1 MLRTALAVSLLSC
14 SALAAGKPCTPPE
27 PTKRVPVK
35 LAAGTPVR
43 AVLEWYQQTT
53 CTKLEAPEADSKAL
67 TTLAFS
73 GTVPAAEADH
83 VVELALASADVSF
96 RVSRAKAE
104 AACVSIAEGITTR
117 PDGSLAVK
125 RAAFDSAFTSDGCL
139 MRTVRVVPAFVDG
152 KPLGFKLFGIRAGS
166 VPERLGFRNGDVVK
180 SVNGQPFDSPERALE
195 AYSKLKE
202 AKRLDLEIERHGAT
216 MKHTIHVD

>member
-27 PTKRVPVK
+27 PTKRVAVK

-43 AVLEWYQQTT
+43 AVFEWYQQTT
-53 CTKLEAPEADSKAL
+53 CTKLEAPEVDSKAL

-83 VVELALASADVSF
+83 VVELALASAGIPF

-104 AACVSIAEGITTR
+104 VGCAAALEGISAK
-117 PDGSLAVK
+117 PDGSVVVK
-125 RAAFDSAFTSDGCL
+125 RAAFDSAVTADGCL
-139 MRTVRVVPAFVDG
+139 MRTMRVVPAFTDG
-152 KPLGFKLFGIRAGS
+152 KPRGFKLFGIRLGS
-166 VPERLGFRNGDVVK
+166 MPEKLGFRNGDVVR
-180 SVNGQPFDSPERALE
+180 SANGHTLDSPERALE
-195 AYSKLKE
+195 AYSALRA
-202 AKRLDLEIERHGAT
+202 AKAIEVELERNGAPLAL
-216 MKHTIHVD
+216 TIHLE